1 MKKLVYMISDNDQE
15 TKSAVQNNASSNLDE
30 IQKTVIQDKVQTI
43 TTILDN
49 GLTFP
54 IIVQKNIPLRWTI
67 TAENDDI
74 NDWNIEILIKEF
86 GVDQKL
92 KAGKNII
99 EFTPTQ
105 ANTFEYSCWLDQIT
119 STITVVNDINNF
131 TVQDINNYIDY
142 LGYESAA
149 ILCHNGSG
157 I

>member
-1 MKKLVYMISDNDQE
+1 MALVLY
-15 TKSAVQNNASSNLDE
+15 SNLDE
-30 IQKTVIQDKVQTI
+30 IQKAVIKDDIQTI

-49 GLTFP
+49 GLDSP
-54 IIVQKNIPLRWTI
+54 IIVQKNIPFRWTI

-74 NDWNIEILIKEF
+74 NSWNIEILIKEF
-86 GVDQKL
+86 GVDKKL

-105 ANTFEYSCWLDQIT
+105 SDTFKYSCWLDQIT

-131 TVQDINNYIDY
+131 TDQDINSYIKY
-142 LGYESAA
+142 LGYRSDS
-149 ILCHNGSG
+149 ILCHNGGG